1 MAAEA
6 CTFENF
12 WGESL
17 VQYLPRLFR
26 STVEHARRLAARRT
40 VGRRL
45 LSSSS
50 LQLVPLQLVET
61 AAGHP
66 RGHLILACNRMKI
79 VENFWESHTRASPNP
94 KDNAIL
100 RVGPGIVETHRVQW
114 LEETEVRYW
123 CSYFL

>member
-50 LQLVPLQLVET
+50 LQLVPLQLVLP
-61 AAGHP
+61 AA
-66 RGHLILACNRMKI
+66 RRNRSWSSSWPPHTSLQQN
-79 VENFWESHTRASPNP
+79 ENSGE
-94 KDNAIL
+94 L
-100 RVGPGIVETHRVQW
+100 LGIT
-114 LEETEVRYW
+114 Y
-123 CSYFL
+123 SSKS